1 MEGDREIVEY
11 GMEEWREDGTLLGG
25 SGRERVKYGRG
36 ERGSTNIV
44 DGKEDVTWS
53 VGERSIMIQGRG
65 KRGLVR
71 WGVRVDGTCR
81 G

>member
-1 MEGDREIVEY
+1 MEHEMEGDREIVV
-11 GMEEWREDGTLLGG
+11 MVWRRG
-25 SGRERVKYGRG
+25 ERVKYGRG